1 MSFHVVGLRIRRY
14 PPTKIWQRFAPV
26 RSKNLAKQITTR
38 GSFHSCPD
46 LSTLQISSLPQPP
59 NGANDDPSGIEG
71 ELVTAP
77 PSRSTSPDAFSL
89 RSGPRK
95 LVSTKKRVSRKARG
109 VLGKVRAFQRIAAAK
124 MAHPTIK
131 IDTNVQAT
139 KRALS
144 EDNDEGFDVLDGPD
158 QDDPGLEAGDTE
170 SVPPFLCQS
179 VLGWFALVPTT
190 PDVRPFPA
198 KLIR

>member
-1 MSFHVVGLRIRRY
+1 
-14 PPTKIWQRFAPV
+14 
-26 RSKNLAKQITTR
+26 
-38 GSFHSCPD
+38 
-46 LSTLQISSLPQPP
+46 
-59 NGANDDPSGIEG
+59 
-71 ELVTAP
+71 
-77 PSRSTSPDAFSL
+77 
-89 RSGPRK
+89 
-95 LVSTKKRVSRKARG
+95 
-109 VLGKVRAFQRIAAAK
+109 